1 MRKQPNEADMHY
13 GESDISFPGCQ
24 AYLVA
29 ILMNL
34 FPFYQEVT

>member
-1 MRKQPNEADMHY
+1 MRKQPNEADTHH
-13 GESDISFPGCQ
+13 GESDLSLPGCQ
-24 AYLVA
+24 AYLEA